1 MNRFRLLI
9 LFGVISFGLFVT
21 PAKAQGAP
29 HSNTLTWTLS
39 TTSGVT
45 SQKIY
50 RGTVNGGPYTLLATI
65 PNGTVATYVDTNT
78 TQGTLHYYVI
88 TALVGT
94 NESVFT
100 NQVSALDSGTNVNPQ
115 TGLAVTVQ

>member
-1 MNRFRLLI
+1 MKRLRLI
-9 LFGVISFGLFVT
+9 VLFGIVSFGLFVA
-21 PAKAQGAP
+21 PVKAQGAL

-39 TTSGVT
+39 STSGVT

-65 PNGTVATYVDTNT
+65 PNGTVVTYVDTNT
-78 TQGTLHYYVI
+78 IQGTLHYYVV

-94 NESVFT
+94 NESVNS

-115 TGLAVTVQ
+115 TGLTVTVQ